1 MSHISL
7 AACAAFCVAAF
18 ICLAVMTMTQ
28 SPILWM
34 AAGIGL
40 FLSSLAAIA
49 FAERI

>member
-1 MSHISL
+1 MNTLPL

-40 FLSSLAAIA
+40 FLFSLAAVA